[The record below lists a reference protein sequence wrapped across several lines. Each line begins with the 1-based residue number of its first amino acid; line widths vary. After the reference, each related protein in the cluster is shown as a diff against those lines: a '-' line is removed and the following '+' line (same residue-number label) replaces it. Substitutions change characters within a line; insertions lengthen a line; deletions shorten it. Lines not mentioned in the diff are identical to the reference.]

1 MALSY
6 TELAYNSVKPSY
18 KAVIIDFFRALLF
31 AIICRICAGDR
42 CVNAFNRSLKVS
54 NIIRQFLRM
63 EAAGGIVLIIA
74 AIIALVMANTPMQGL
89 YHAFLDIP
97 VTLRFA
103 DLLIDKPLLLWIN
116 DGLMA
121 VFFLMIGLEVK
132 RELREGA
139 LANREQALFPAIAAV
154 GGMVAP
160 ALIYLMFNG
169 ADEVARQGWAIPAA
183 TDIAFALGVMA
194 LLGSRVPT
202 GLKVFLLALAI
213 IDDLGAIV
221 IIALFYSHDIS
232 TVALGLAALSI
243 AVLAWLNWRG
253 VGKLTPY
260 LLVGAVL
267 WVCVLKS
274 GIHATLAGVILGF
287 FIPLE
292 TKQKV
297 SPARRLEHGIHPYVA
312 WFILPV
318 FAFANAGVSLQGVS
332 AESVFSLLPM
342 GIAAGLLLGKPIG
355 IMIFS
360 GIAVKLGIAR
370 LPEGINFKQIA
381 AVSVLCGIGFT
392 MSIFIASLAFIKA
405 DPELLTYSKIG
416 ILLGS
421 TVSAVLGYLLLNKFL
436 PKKGHRHDA

>member
-1 MALSY
+1 M
-6 TELAYNSVKPSY
+6 
-18 KAVIIDFFRALLF
+18 
-31 AIICRICAGDR
+31 
-42 CVNAFNRSLKVS
+42 S

-63 EAAGGIVLIIA
+63 EAAGGIVLIFA
-74 AIIALVMANTPMQGL
+74 AIVALVMANTPLQTL
-89 YHAFLDIP
+89 YHAFLNVP
-97 VTLRFA
+97 VTLRISE
-103 DLLIDKPLLLWIN
+103 LLIDKPLLLWIN

-121 VFFLMIGLEVK
+121 IFFLMIGLEVK

-139 LANREQALFPAIAAV
+139 LANREQALFPAVAAI

-160 ALIYLMFNG
+160 ALIYLLFNG
-169 ADEVARQGWAIPAA
+169 GDEVARQGWAIPAA

-221 IIALFYSHDIS
+221 IIALFYSHDVSIM
-232 TVALGLAALSI
+232 ALSLAALSI

-260 LLVGAVL
+260 LIVGMVL

-287 FIPLE
+287 FIPLN

-312 WFILPV
+312 WLILPL

-332 AESVFSLLPM
+332 AEGVFSLLPM

-355 IMIFS
+355 IMLLS
-360 GIAVKLGIAR
+360 WGAVKLGIAR
-370 LPEGINFKQIA
+370 LPHGINFKQIA

-392 MSIFIASLAFIKA
+392 MSIFIGSLAFMKA
-405 DPELLTYSKIG
+405 DPALMTYAKIG

-421 TVSAVLGYLLLNKFL
+421 TLSAVIGYVLLSKFL
-436 PKKGHRHDA
+436 PKKVRHQEE

>member
-1 MALSY
+1 MAY
-6 TELAYNSVKPSY
+6 TDA
-18 KAVIIDFFRALLF
+18 IRADNV
-31 AIICRICAGDR
+31 CAN
-42 CVNAFNRSLKVS
+42 VFNRRFNVS

-74 AIIALVMANTPMQGL
+74 ALVALVMANTPLQGL
-89 YHAFLDIP
+89 YHAFLNIP
-97 VTLRFA
+97 VTLRFSE
-103 DLLIDKPLLLWIN
+103 LLIDKPLLLWIN

-139 LANREQALFPAIAAV
+139 LASREQALFPAIAAI

-213 IDDLGAIV
+213 IDDLGAII
-221 IIALFYSHDIS
+221 IIALFYSHDVS
-232 TVALGLAALSI
+232 MMALGLAALSI

-287 FIPLE
+287 FIPLN

-332 AESVFSLLPM
+332 DNGLFSLLPM

-360 GIAVKLGIAR
+360 GLAVKLGVAS
-370 LPEGINFKQIA
+370 LPQGINFKQIA

-392 MSIFIASLAFIKA
+392 MSIFIASLAFA
-405 DPELLTYSKIG
+405 HAAPEVLTYAKIG

-421 TVSAVLGYLLLNKFL
+421 TVSAVIGYLLLNKLL
-436 PKKGHRHDA
+436 PSKGHRQGE